1 VCNDDF
7 HIRQEH
13 VNTRDTRFLYLQTY
27 AINAPNGVGDG
38 FTAGDVGFKIFLFW
52 TVGFEDGTDQ
62 TYLAIVH
69 LKGDPCEEHGG
80 DYHRI
85 QIQNVSTLTFRRWSL
100 LVARLSHDRSYF

>member
-1 VCNDDF
+1 MMTFTYVKSMF

-13 VNTRDTRFLYLQTY
+13 VNTRDTRFLYLQTH

-69 LKGDPCEEHGG
+69 LKGGPCEEHGG
-80 DYHRI
+80 DYHR
-85 QIQNVSTLTFRRWSL
+85 NTNTKCLDF
-100 LVARLSHDRSYF
+100 DF